1 MMWWDIVLSGRV
13 MVVDKSSRG
22 ESKVNE
28 RKENIGEGS
37 NSYSTIGRELPLT
50 ILVGAP
56 DRGALTA

>member
-37 NSYSTIGRELPLT
+37 NLIQQSVVNSLLRYWWGLPT
-50 ILVGAP
+50 G
-56 DRGALTA
+56 GH